1 MICIFEIKLK
11 IKTEAWRWLKKS
23 DLKECMEA
31 LSALPRNN
39 NLVLTTPSLRGGGGG
54 GGKKYIDMPLTISIG
69 VFATNMN

>member
-39 NLVLTTPSLRGGGGG
+39 NLVLTTPSLRGGG
-54 GGKKYIDMPLTISIG
+54 KKYIDMPLTISIG

>member
-31 LSALPRNN
+31 LSTLPRNK
-39 NLVLTTPSLRGGGGG
+39 NLVLTTPSLR